1 MLFMMM
7 CVKLGSFTLFKLEVK
22 VRVNVKNYHDEEYN
36 LECRCW
42 QLHPV
47 QSESLVP
54 LVWLERHKADLKRII
69 RKVLR

>member
-1 MLFMMM
+1 MGTTKLFMMM
-7 CVKLGSFTLFKLEVK
+7 LGSFTHFKVK
-22 VRVNVKNYHDEEYN
+22 VKNNHYEEYN

-47 QSESLVP
+47 HSESLVP
-54 LVWLERHKADLKRII
+54 LVWLERHKADLKRIM